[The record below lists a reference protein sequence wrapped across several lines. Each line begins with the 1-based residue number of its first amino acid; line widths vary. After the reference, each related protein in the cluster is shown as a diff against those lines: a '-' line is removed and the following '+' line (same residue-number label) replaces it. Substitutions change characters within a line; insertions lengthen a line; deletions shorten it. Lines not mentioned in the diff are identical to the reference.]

1 MSVERSGPHLDAPL
15 WNGYVWTVT
24 FHSVRTPIA
33 TVDQHF
39 GDGAGVAFEPS
50 HLGTE
55 LRDDLEA
62 MFWWQK
68 RVAGNAHAL
77 SGPSMSTSQAS

>member
-1 MSVERSGPHLDAPL
+1 M
-15 WNGYVWTVT
+15 WTVT

-77 SGPSMSTSQAS
+77 SGPSKHAAHVAAMAFHDFEHLE